1 MPAGPGHDRALVVS
15 AAAPAVAPMT
25 ALPAAFRRLAA
36 SNLAAQCSEQIALA
50 AAPLVAV
57 LALGANA
64 AQTGYLQTAQTL
76 PFLLLSL
83 PAGVLA
89 DRIARRTLM
98 TAAECARAASLLG
111 LLALLAAD
119 GLSLAALAVL
129 GFLGAVGTVA
139 YNVAAPALVPTLLP
153 ATQLAQ
159 ANRWLELARSAA
171 FSAGP
176 ALGGALVGGLG
187 AAVAYGLATL
197 LSLLAAGLLAGL
209 PSEPPRAAVRR
220 HLWRELREGAAFV
233 AAHPLLRPVL
243 VTAVCFN
250 TAWFVLQ
257 AVYVVYAMERLG
269 LTAAGVGATLGI
281 YGAGML
287 AGALA
292 APWLAARLP
301 FGALI
306 AAGPTCA
313 LAASLI
319 LLSTLAWPAG
329 AWAGVGLFLFG
340 AGPILWTIATTTLRQ
355 AVTPNAL
362 LGRVSAVIVTATFGA
377 RPVGALIGA
386 TLAARLG
393 MDACLWL
400 SSVGFAA
407 QFVVLLT
414 SPVARLRRQPETVA
428 A

>member
-1 MPAGPGHDRALVVS
+1 MP
-15 AAAPAVAPMT
+15 

-111 LLALLAAD
+111 LLALLAVD
-119 GLSLAALAVL
+119 GLNLAALAAL

-176 ALGGALVGGLG
+176 ALGGALVGGIG

-209 PSEPPRAAVRR
+209 PSEPPRAPARR

-257 AVYVVYAMERLG
+257 AVYVVYAVERLG

-292 APWLAARLP
+292 APWLAARLS

-393 MDACLWL
+393 MEACLWL

-407 QFVVLLT
+407 QFVVLLA
-414 SPVARLRRQPETVA
+414 SPVARLSRQPETVA
-428 A
+428 G

>member
-1 MPAGPGHDRALVVS
+1 MPA
-15 AAAPAVAPMT
+15 
-25 ALPAAFRRLAA
+25 LPPAFRRLAA
-36 SNLAAQCSEQIALA
+36 SNLAAQFSEQIALA

-57 LALGANA
+57 LALGAGA

-89 DRIARRTLM
+89 DRMSRRALM

-111 LLALLAAD
+111 LLALMALGGLNLGWLAA
-119 GLSLAALAVL
+119 L

-139 YNVAAPALVPTLLP
+139 YNVAAPALVPTLVP
-153 ATQLAQ
+153 ARDLGS

-176 ALGGALVGGLG
+176 AVGGALVGWIG
-187 AAVAYGLATL
+187 ASSAYGLATA
-197 LSLLAAGLLAGL
+197 LSLLAATLLAGL
-209 PSEPPRAAVRR
+209 PQEAPRPTPHRR
-220 HLWRELREGAAFV
+220 LWRELAEGAAFV

-243 VTAVCFN
+243 VTAVFFN

-257 AVYVVYAMERLG
+257 AVYVVYAVSHLG
-269 LTAAGVGATLGI
+269 LTAAGVGITLGI

-287 AGALA
+287 AGALV
-292 APWLAARLP
+292 APWLAARLR

-306 AAGPTCA
+306 AAGPLCA

-319 LLSTLAWPAG
+319 LLSTLALPSG
-329 AWAGVGLFLFG
+329 AWAATGFFLFG

-362 LGRVSAVIVTATFGA
+362 LGRVSAVILTATFGA

-386 TLAARLG
+386 ALASRVG
-393 MDACLWL
+393 VEACLWV
-400 SSVGFAA
+400 SSVGFAV
-407 QFVVLLT
+407 QFGVLFA
-414 SPVARLRRQPETVA
+414 SPVLRLRSQPEAVA
-428 A
+428 G

>member
-1 MPAGPGHDRALVVS
+1 MS
-15 AAAPAVAPMT
+15 
-25 ALPAAFRRLAA
+25 ALPPAFRRLAS
-36 SNLAAQCSEQIALA
+36 SNLAAQFSEQIALA

-57 LALGANA
+57 LALGATA

-89 DRIARRTLM
+89 DRLPRRTLM
-98 TAAECARAASLLG
+98 TSAECVRAASLLA
-111 LLALLAAD
+111 LLALLALG
-119 GLSLAALAVL
+119 GLNLGWLAAL

-139 YNVAAPALVPTLLP
+139 YNVAAPALVPTLVP
-153 ATQLAQ
+153 APALGQ

-176 ALGGALVGGLG
+176 ALCGALVGGIG
-187 AAVAYGLATL
+187 AAAAYGLATL

-209 PSEPPRAAVRR
+209 PPQAPRAAARR
-220 HLWRELREGAAFV
+220 HLWHELRDGAAFV
-233 AAHPLLRPVL
+233 TGHPLLRPVL
-243 VTAVCFN
+243 VTAVFFN
-250 TAWFVLQ
+250 LAWFVLQ
-257 AVYVVYAMERLG
+257 AVYVVYAVERLG
-269 LTAAGVGATLGI
+269 LGAAGVGITLGV

-292 APWLAARLP
+292 APWLAGRLS

-306 AAGPTCA
+306 AAGPLCA

-319 LLSTLAWPAG
+319 LLSTLALPSGLWAAAG
-329 AWAGVGLFLFG
+329 FFLFG

-355 AVTPNAL
+355 AITPNAL
-362 LGRVSAVIVTATFGA
+362 LGRVSAVILTATFGA

-386 TLAARLG
+386 ALASRLG
-393 MDACLWL
+393 LEACLWV
-400 SSVGFAA
+400 SSAGFAA
-407 QFVVLLT
+407 QFVVLAA
-414 SPVARLRRQPETVA
+414 SPVPRLRSQPEPVTG
-428 A
+428 